1 MTPTAHLAATAGSLS
16 AILPMNNAG
25 SQLAA
30 RTGVEPVY
38 QP

>member
-1 MTPTAHLAATAGSLS
+1 MTRTAHLAATVGSLS

-25 SQLAA
+25 SQMAA